1 MNQVNN
7 DKKVLQVCSV
17 DKSWTEIHSEKH
29 LGLFLQ
35 GVLKGRKIIFYHDKN
50 PQCSTYWSE
59 RLKWLQIQ
67 RSPSHFQ
74 HSHNMKLHNT
84 NLKQTDPNIH
94 SRIKWGETSVCIR
107 WNEHQNSNCFSGS
120 FYSKSSSNKQSHQLT
135 KASQVMIEKFRH
147 FASPGFLRQY
157 FLSFKTKQKMFC
169 KIYNPAFVETNQ
181 HYKTFNRLINPF
193 RNSFYLLGS
202 TVNLVPP
209 PNMSFTWFTQGGSPQ
224 HKLRHT
230 NGATI
235 WKNLD

>member
-120 FYSKSSSNKQSHQLT
+120 FYSKSSSNKPLT
-135 KASQVMIEKFRH
+135 VTSAHKSITSYDRKIQTLCFSR
-147 FASPGFLRQY
+147 L
-157 FLSFKTKQKMFC
+157 LKTIF
-169 KIYNPAFVETNQ
+169 FV
-181 HYKTFNRLINPF
+181 F
-193 RNSFYLLGS
+193 
-202 TVNLVPP
+202 
-209 PNMSFTWFTQGGSPQ
+209 
-224 HKLRHT
+224 
-230 NGATI
+230 
-235 WKNLD
+235 